1 MHRHPSH
8 EETRARDPCKGVSGR
23 GWASGWHSGTSSPGN
38 KPLRSMPAYVSI
50 VYPSSIKLSNVIYS
64 HLSSIYQSFHL
75 FHQIN
80 TTASS
85 NHLFLIIYLIYL
97 SIIYLLS
104 IYLIYLTIHPSSI
117 HPSVHPSIH
126 VSTIYLS
133 NNLSVIGK
141 RLGDPPIALC
151 PVGHLQLY
159 VTAPPAPTRHC
170 FPSNSPAHSTTFFPD
185 FHMAPRHHPRSP
197 TDLPAHP
204 S

>member
-1 MHRHPSH
+1 
-8 EETRARDPCKGVSGR
+8 
-23 GWASGWHSGTSSPGN
+23 
-38 KPLRSMPAYVSI
+38 MPAYVSI

-85 NHLFLIIYLIYL
+85 NHLFLIIYLNYL

-159 VTAPPAPTRHC
+159 VTAPTCSHTSLLPQQQ
-170 FPSNSPAHSTTFFPD
+170 PSSQHYLLPRLPHGPSPSSQVTY
-185 FHMAPRHHPRSP
+185 
-197 TDLPAHP
+197 
-204 S
+204 

>member
-1 MHRHPSH
+1 M
-8 EETRARDPCKGVSGR
+8 
-23 GWASGWHSGTSSPGN
+23 
-38 KPLRSMPAYVSI
+38 
-50 VYPSSIKLSNVIYS
+50 SSIS
-64 HLSSIYQSFHL
+64 HLSSISQSFHL

-117 HPSVHPSIH
+117 HPSVRPSIHPSIH

-141 RLGDPPIALC
+141 RLGDPPITLC

-159 VTAPPAPTRHC
+159 VTARTCSHTSLLPQQQPSSQDLCTGFLVLKPSSQTSTWPLAIIPGHLLTSLPIPPELPVC
-170 FPSNSPAHSTTFFPD
+170 PSLSPPPPNLLGTSC
-185 FHMAPRHHPRSP
+185 
-197 TDLPAHP
+197 
-204 S
+204 